1 MVGILENTLVRRVKN
16 KHRTTL
22 EQRGDGGWEQ
32 GKDWVLREKEK
43 HKRKESTGKHWLYR
57 REKKH

>member
-1 MVGILENTLVRRVKN
+1 MVRRVKN
-16 KHRTTL
+16 KHGTTL